1 MTCGKS
7 PGIPLT
13 VDGHQAA
20 PDLPG
25 LGLRLVMIALH
36 LSLLD
41 GAPALWAED
50 GAAPPALRAGRDHPF
65 ALAPER
71 RADLLRAAGV
81 PGVGRPA
88 PAHAWAWLPT
98 AAGRPL
104 PSSGLLATAPGGA
117 PDAPALARWRLST
130 LHLADAHAF
139 LVAAD
144 GARVLAPG
152 VLVGDDLAF
161 WARAF
166 RFAAALVA
174 RESFL
179 PGLSPAPEGWRARWE
194 PVCAGPDADRLAR
207 LAEAMPP
214 ACRALALSPDRP
226 PETAPLAV
234 LRDALAGFVDG
245 LVRAAVAVPAGK
257 ATHDSV
263 HDRWMAALR
272 TPAPAVLDDNGDDL
286 GALAGA
292 IAVWR
297 RRLDAAAGAPFR
309 LTFRLDEPDG
319 DPEVWT
325 VAMLLQAAD
334 DPSLLLDAADAW
346 EPDEATAAH
355 FARRGAEPRATLLAA
370 LGQAMDLF
378 PALEA
383 SLVQGAPG
391 GVALDTAAAHHFL
404 TETAWRLQ
412 QAGFGVRLPGWWA
425 RRGGHRLSATASV
438 RSPAM
443 TAPGGLSLS
452 RVVDVDWGAALG
464 GEPLTA
470 AELEALADLKTP
482 LVQMRGQW
490 VEVDAE
496 AIRAALAFWRTKPT
510 LTVRDAVRLALGLD
524 GAAGLPVEAVAA
536 TGWMGE
542 VLERLGDADRVEPLA
557 APDGFAG
564 TLRPYQARGAGW
576 LAFLQQWGLGAC
588 LADDMGLGKT
598 IQTLALVQQN
608 KEAGSKKGVL
618 LVCPTSVLGNWQREA
633 ARFTPGLN
641 VLVHHGTKRATTPDA
656 FKAEAKRHDLV
667 LTSYALL
674 HRDEALLKGVRWQAL
689 VLDEAQNVKNANT
702 KQALAA
708 RAIPAEHRIAL
719 TGTPVENHVG
729 DLWALMDLLNPGL
742 LGTKAA
748 FKRDFFA
755 PIQNAADG
763 DEAQAGARD
772 AAQRLRRI
780 TGPFVLRRLKTDRT
794 IIDDLPEKLEMEVFT
809 TLTRE
814 QASLYRAVVKEAEAA
829 LDGAEGIQRKGL
841 VLSTLTRLKQ
851 VCNHPA
857 HLLHDGSAVSG
868 ADGSDRSGK
877 LARLTEMI
885 AEVVASGER
894 ALLFTQFTEMGEIV
908 RQHLQATFGRE
919 ALFLHGGVPR
929 VARDR
934 MVERFQTDPDGPPFF
949 LLSLK
954 AGGTGLTLTR
964 ASHVFH
970 IDRWWNPAV
979 ENQATDRAFRI
990 GQTRQVQVHKFVCIG
1005 TVEERIHEML
1015 ARKKAVAEQ
1024 VVGTGEDWLTEL
1036 STRDLK
1042 ALFRLRPE
1050 AVRD

>member
-1 MTCGKS
+1 MT
-7 PGIPLT
+7 
-13 VDGHQAA
+13 
-20 PDLPG
+20 
-25 LGLRLVMIALH
+25 ALH
-36 LSLLD
+36 LSFLD
-41 GAPALWAED
+41 GVLLLWAED
-50 GAAPPALRAGRDHPF
+50 GAATPEEAPRSGRDHPG

-71 RADLLRAAGV
+71 LDDLLRAAGV
-81 PGVGRPA
+81 PVHRPS
-88 PAHAWAWLPT
+88 PAEAWGWLPT
-98 AAGRPL
+98 ADGRPL
-104 PSSGLLATAPGGA
+104 PSSPLLEAPPEGATGPVTLAP
-117 PDAPALARWRLST
+117 WRLGA
-130 LHLADAHAF
+130 LHLAPADVQAL

-144 GARVLAPG
+144 GPRVLAPG
-152 VLVGDDLAF
+152 VLVGNDVAF

-174 RESFL
+174 REAFL
-179 PGLSPAPEGWRARWE
+179 PGLAATPDGWRARWE
-194 PVCAGPDADRLAR
+194 PVFAGADADRLAR
-207 LAEAMPP
+207 LGEAMPD
-214 ACRALALSPDRP
+214 ACRALASSPDHSP
-226 PETAPLAV
+226 DAAALAV
-234 LRDALAGFVDG
+234 LRDALTVFVDG
-245 LVRAAVAVPAGK
+245 LVRSAVAAVPKK
-257 ATHDSV
+257 AHDSV
-263 HDRWMAALR
+263 HDRWMVALR
-272 TPAPAVLDDNGDDL
+272 TSAPERLDDENDDL
-286 GALAGA
+286 GALATA
-292 IAVWR
+292 IAAWR
-297 RRLDAAAGAPFR
+297 RRLDAASEAPFR
-309 LTFRLDEPDG
+309 LTFRLDEPD
-319 DPEVWT
+319 PETGSETWT
-325 VAMLLQAAD
+325 VRTLLQAAD
-334 DPSLLLDAADAW
+334 DPSLLIDAADAW
-346 EPDEATAAH
+346 EPSTKTAAL
-355 FARRGAEPRATLLAA
+355 FARRGAEPRQTLLGA

-378 PALEA
+378 PALEQ
-383 SLVQGAPG
+383 SLMHAAPG
-391 GVALDTAAAHHFL
+391 GVALDTEAAYHFL
-404 TETAWRLQ
+404 TETAWLLQ

-425 RRGGHRLSATASV
+425 RRGGHRLTATASV

-443 TAPGGLSLS
+443 TAKGGLSLS

-464 GEPLTA
+464 DEQVTI
-470 AELEALADLKTP
+470 AELEALAEIKTP
-482 LVQMRGQW
+482 LVQLRGQW

-496 AIRAALAFWRTKPT
+496 AIRAALDFWRSKGTMT
-510 LTVRDAVRLALGLD
+510 ARDAVRLALGLD
-524 GAAGLPVEAVAA
+524 GGGGLPVEAVEA
-536 TGWMGE
+536 TGWMGDF
-542 VLERLGDADRVEPLA
+542 LERLGDAGRVEPLA
-557 APDGFAG
+557 EPAGFEG

-598 IQTLALVQQN
+598 VQTLALIQRD
-608 KEAGSKKGVL
+608 KEACATAPVL
-618 LVCPTSVLGNWQREA
+618 LVCPTSVLGNWEREA
-633 ARFTPGLN
+633 ARFTPGLA
-641 VLVHHGTKRATTPDA
+641 VRVHHGTKRAKTPAD
-656 FKAEAKRHDLV
+656 FKNEAVGQDLV

-674 HRDEALLKGVRWQAL
+674 HRDEALLKAVRWHAL
-689 VLDEAQNVKNANT
+689 VLDEAQNVKNATT

-708 RAIPAEHRIAL
+708 RAIEADHRIAL

-748 FKRDFFA
+748 FKRDYFA

-763 DEAQAGARD
+763 DEAQEAARD
-772 AAQRLRRI
+772 AAQRLKRI
-780 TGPFVLRRLKTDRT
+780 TGPFILRRLKTDKT
-794 IIDDLPEKLEMEVFT
+794 VIDDLPDKLEMEVFT

-857 HLLHDGSAVSG
+857 QLLHDGSAVIG
-868 ADGSDRSGK
+868 AGGTSRSGK
-877 LARLTEMI
+877 LARLTEML

-894 ALLFTQFTEMGEIV
+894 ALLFTQFTEMGELV

-929 VARDR
+929 KARDR
-934 MVERFQTDPDGPPFF
+934 MVERFQTEPDGPPFF

-964 ASHVFH
+964 ATHVFH

-990 GQTRQVQVHKFVCIG
+990 GQTRQVQVHTFVTLG
-1005 TVEERIHEML
+1005 TVEERIHEMIE
-1015 ARKKAVAEQ
+1015 RKKAIAER

-1036 STRDLK
+1036 STKDLK